1 MANIIDLSVFKK
13 EPLTIESM
21 TGETYT
27 IDGNFSTDF
36 YIYLMSAYDKS
47 QALKE
52 KDYKA
57 SVALMK
63 EIALEIIKLDKSKKP
78 TMATID
84 EQFNDFRALM
94 ALVKGV
100 MEYAGKE
107 ADSPLSEP
115 RKSN

>member
-1 MANIIDLSVFKK
+1 MANIIDLRVYKK

-47 QALKE
+47 QGLRE

-57 SVALMK
+57 SVALMR
-63 EIALEIIKLDKSKKP
+63 EIALEILKLDNSKKP

-100 MEYAGKE
+100 MDYAGQE
-107 ADSPLSEP
+107 ASSPLSKSP
-115 RKSN
+115 KSN

>member
-1 MANIIDLSVFKK
+1 MANIIDLRVYKK

-36 YIYLMSAYDKS
+36 YIYLMSAYEKS
-47 QALKE
+47 QALKN

-57 SVALMK
+57 SIALMK
-63 EIALEIIKLDKSKKP
+63 DIALEILKLDKGKKP

-100 MEYAGKE
+100 MDYAGNE
-107 ADSPLSEP
+107 ANDPLSESP
-115 RKSN
+115 KSE

>member
-1 MANIIDLSVFKK
+1 MANVIDLRVYKK

-27 IDGNFSTDF
+27 IDGNFSTEF
-36 YIYLMSAYDKS
+36 YIYLMSAYEKT

-63 EIALEIIKLDKSKKP
+63 EIALEILKLDKNKKP

-100 MEYAGKE
+100 MDYAGDVASDPLPE
-107 ADSPLSEP
+107 SP
-115 RKSN
+115 KSK

>member
-36 YIYLMSAYDKS
+36 YIYLMSAYEKT

-52 KDYKA
+52 TDYEA

-63 EIALEIIKLDKSKKP
+63 EIALEILKLDKSKNP
-78 TMATID
+78 TMVTID
-84 EQFNDFRALM
+84 EQFNDFCALM

-100 MEYAGKE
+100 MDYAGDV
-107 ADSPLSEP
+107 ANSPLSVSP
-115 RKSN
+115 KSK